1 MQPQAALFMTNK
13 LVFHTILAGKQTIA
27 VADTDHN
34 SSNGN
39 DSVCHDVPGLDYEEV
54 AGALAGATD
63 VVLTADETRVLLK
76 DHPRLTHQLAEWGV
90 DDTELLEQL
99 VNILSTDLIGE
110 RWPTYGETK
119 IDYPAFV
126 SRVHAAAKSKGYE
139 IQAD

>member
-1 MQPQAALFMTNK
+1 MSQNHKDKVVSKT
-13 LVFHTILAGKQTIA
+13 
-27 VADTDHN
+27 
-34 SSNGN
+34 
-39 DSVCHDVPGLDYEEV
+39 EV
-54 AGALAGATD
+54 
-63 VVLTADETRVLLK
+63 VRLLQ
-76 DHPRLTHQLAEWGV
+76 LTHQLAEWGV